1 MIDQIWNSF
10 IVPCTNPHSNNLIS
24 HYLIQRKT
32 HLWKYSVFTGW
43 IKSDILPSPRQR
55 KGERE
60 NLRCHRRKLHPSM
73 QEVRVTLFL
82 NCCEDHFQV
91 SYSVFY
97 AIQDGSS
104 SLRVRKI
111 KWVAPTSREEGI
123 AVKELG
129 RTLINYFLS
138 SIQER
143 KGKKMCVPLLETRF
157 PFLFYSTST
166 TEFGH

>member
-1 MIDQIWNSF
+1 MKLLNCSLHESSFQQSHNTLSHSKENSF
-10 IVPCTNPHSNNLIS
+10 M
-24 HYLIQRKT
+24 K
-32 HLWKYSVFTGW
+32 VFRLHGLDQEC
-43 IKSDILPSPRQR
+43 KSDILPSPRQR

-111 KWVAPTSREEGI
+111 KWVAPTSREGNSCKR
-123 AVKELG
+123 AG
-129 RTLINYFLS
+129 TNFD
-138 SIQER
+138 
-143 KGKKMCVPLLETRF
+143 
-157 PFLFYSTST
+157 
-166 TEFGH
+166 